1 MKKTTLII
9 ALCALALPSM
19 AQKAKKKSN
28 TAAKTAQEVVPET
41 PPKILEEINRLTPM
55 HHNLQQW
62 SGHWKDEMK
71 VWSGENPEPNIYLL
85 EKEGRVACEG
95 KLLMRN
101 ISGRI
106 STGPYEAY
114 ETINYDNLKRK
125 FVKTWF
131 DNLGTNILVLEGALD
146 EKTNTLVFEG
156 TTIDPLTM
164 QTIKVRQVLH
174 IQDPENQLLEVFVQ
188 YKDEKPLKTMEVKS
202 TRK

>member
-28 TAAKTAQEVVPET
+28 AAAKTAQVVAPET
-41 PPKILEEINRLTPM
+41 PPKLLEENNRLTPM
-55 HHNLQQW
+55 HHYLEQW
-62 SGHWKDEMK
+62 AGHWRDEMK
-71 VWSGENPEPNIYLL
+71 VWVGENPEPTIYRL
-85 EKEGRVACEG
+85 EKEGRTSCEG
-95 KLLMRN
+95 KLLMRT
-101 ISGRI
+101 ISGRMN
-106 STGPYEAY
+106 TGPYEAY
-114 ETINYDNLKRK
+114 ETLNYDNLKHK

-131 DNLGTNILVLEGALD
+131 DNLGTNILVLEGTLD

-188 YKDEKPLKTMEVKS
+188 LKDEKPIKTMEVKS
-202 TRK
+202 TRN